1 LSKESGHAEAAIG
14 MRPAWNCSGLVVY
27 RSNPQGNDLRGMPRK
42 LHGSSPLLA
51 LLALATLLA
60 TSCGQIGAARS
71 HPTPPDPGRL
81 VAAQQP
87 SPSVKLNG
95 ENNGPVPSVE
105 YVVFRSR
112 KVIRIT
118 KGKNPLRTCPVH
130 GKGFFS
136 RDFGAPRYAGGYH
149 PHAGNDIFAAK
160 GTPIVAPFDGMVV
173 ATPNVLGGQA
183 VKVYGAA
190 GYVYNAHLIGY
201 GKLGRVKA
209 GQVIGFVGNTG
220 DALGGPPHDHF
231 EFHPR
236 NGPPVDPYPYL
247 LAACVATRR

>member
-1 LSKESGHAEAAIG
+1 VAQGIDFDG
-14 MRPAWNCSGLVVY
+14 MPMT
-27 RSNPQGNDLRGMPRK
+27 LRGR
-42 LHGSSPLLA
+42 PLIASLVA
-51 LLALATLLA
+51 LVAMAGA
-60 TSCGQIGAARS
+60 GCGQIGAARS
-71 HPTPPDPGRL
+71 HPPAANPGRL

-87 SPSVKLNG
+87 SPPIRLNG
-95 ENNGPVPSVE
+95 ENNGPVPTVE

-149 PHAGNDIFAAK
+149 PHAGNDIFAAE
-160 GTPIVAPFDGMVV
+160 GTPIVATFDGVVV

-183 VKVYGAA
+183 VKLYGAP
-190 GYVYNAHLIGY
+190 GYVYNAHLSGY
-201 GKLGRVKA
+201 GKIGRVKA
-209 GQVIGFVGNTG
+209 GEVIGFVGNTG

-231 EFHPR
+231 EFHPG

-247 LAACVATRR
+247 LAACVPTRR